1 MYFFSRWGGG
11 YLLFKSDW
19 KNTFLIVISTVAII
33 IVFISQLY
41 FINPYTASWDQV
53 DFALAVKRYDL
64 MAMQPH
70 FPGYPFFI
78 LGGKFIHLFVMNP
91 SKALTIFNVFCYASS
106 IFPIYKLSRRFIKR
120 SFASLSTALIYSA
133 SYSVIMINQ
142 PMSEGAA
149 LAAFWWYLWS
159 LLFAF
164 NKNNVRILIPLGF
177 LSFMLGIR
185 LSYMPFAIGIIFLF
199 HWKLKR
205 DFLKMKEIIY
215 YLILGVIFQ
224 AIWVIGLVI
233 SEGSIIGFIKLSLAF
248 TSGHFNDWGGTVEA
262 ADIGFVDRFLLFSL
276 KNILWTGIATESVLS
291 AVIYI
296 FFLIYIFY
304 NAFKKVK
311 KRWPFMNLLYLLF
324 SSYFGWALLAQNV
337 EKARHVLPLSALLI
351 FFLCIRLFSERIPF
365 LIMGLSIFVLCH
377 QVNQNVTLLKAEAK
391 EPPAVYQMNTYI
403 EKMNEPVILYT
414 WEETRV
420 LQYLDVPY
428 IHKRI
433 ETYQYF
439 RYDAKYFQGRTV
451 LLTDKVIQGF
461 RSQGISI
468 DGKIKKIAT
477 FHSNELFEPVYHEII
492 LYKWMAK

>member
-1 MYFFSRWGGG
+1 M
-11 YLLFKSDW
+11 
-19 KNTFLIVISTVAII
+19 ISAAAII

-41 FINPYTASWDQV
+41 FINPYTSSWDQV

-78 LGGKFIHLFVMNP
+78 LGGKFIHMFVMDP
-91 SKALTIFNVFCYASS
+91 SKSLTIFNIFCYASS
-106 IFPIYKLSRRFIKR
+106 VFPIYKLSGRFVQR

-133 SYSVIMINQ
+133 TYSVIMVNQ

-159 LLFAF
+159 LFFAL
-164 NKNNVRILIPLGF
+164 NRKNSRAILLPLGF
-177 LSFMLGIR
+177 LSLMLGIR
-185 LSYMPFAIGIIFLF
+185 LSYMPFAIGIIVLF
-199 HWKLKR
+199 YWKVKR
-205 DFLKMKEIIY
+205 DGLKIKEIIF
-215 YLILGVIFQ
+215 YLISGIIFQ
-224 AIWVIGLVI
+224 AIWVMGLVI

-248 TSGHFNDWGGTVEA
+248 TSGHFSDWGGTVDA
-262 ADIGFVDRFLLFSL
+262 ADIGFVDRLITFSS
-276 KNILWTGIATESVLS
+276 KNILWTGSATESVLS

-296 FFLIYIFY
+296 SFLIYIFFR
-304 NAFKKVK
+304 AFKKTK
-311 KRWPFMNLLYLLF
+311 KRWPFMSLFYLLF

-337 EKARHVLPLSALLI
+337 EKARHALPLAALLI
-351 FFLCIRLFSERIPF
+351 FFLCIHLFSGRIPF
-365 LIMGLSIFVLCH
+365 LVMGLSIFLLGH
-377 QVNQNVTLLKAEAK
+377 QLNQNVTLLKAEAK
-391 EPPAVYQMNTYI
+391 EPPAVYQMNAYI
-403 EKMNEPVILYT
+403 QKMNVPVILYT

-428 IHKRI
+428 THKRI

-477 FHSNELFEPVYHEII
+477 FHSNELFDPVYHEII
-492 LYKWMAK
+492 LYKWTVK

>member
-1 MYFFSRWGGG
+1 M
-11 YLLFKSDW
+11 FKRDL
-19 KNTFLIVISTVAII
+19 KNTFLIVISAAAII

-41 FINPYTASWDQV
+41 FINPYTSSWDQV

-78 LGGKFIHLFVMNP
+78 LGGKFIHMFVMDP
-91 SKALTIFNVFCYASS
+91 SKSLTIFNIFCYASS
-106 IFPIYKLSRRFIKR
+106 VFPIYKLSGRFVQR

-133 SYSVIMINQ
+133 TYSVIMVNQ

-159 LLFAF
+159 LFFAL
-164 NKNNVRILIPLGF
+164 NRKNSRAILLPLGF
-177 LSFMLGIR
+177 LSLMLGIR
-185 LSYMPFAIGIIFLF
+185 LSYMPFAIGIIVLF
-199 HWKLKR
+199 YWKVKR
-205 DFLKMKEIIY
+205 DGLKIKEIIF
-215 YLILGVIFQ
+215 YLISGIIFQ
-224 AIWVIGLVI
+224 AIWVMGLVI

-248 TSGHFNDWGGTVEA
+248 TSGHFSDWGGTVDA
-262 ADIGFVDRFLLFSL
+262 ADIGFVDRLITFSS
-276 KNILWTGIATESVLS
+276 KNILWTGSATESVLS

-296 FFLIYIFY
+296 SFLIYIFFR
-304 NAFKKVK
+304 AFKKTK
-311 KRWPFMNLLYLLF
+311 KRWPFMSLFYLLF

-337 EKARHVLPLSALLI
+337 EKARHALPLAALLI
-351 FFLCIRLFSERIPF
+351 FFLCIHLFSGRIPF
-365 LIMGLSIFVLCH
+365 LVMGLSIFLLGH
-377 QVNQNVTLLKAEAK
+377 QLNQNVTLLKAEAK
-391 EPPAVYQMNTYI
+391 EPPAVYQMNAYI
-403 EKMNEPVILYT
+403 QKMNVPVILYT

-428 IHKRI
+428 THKRI

-477 FHSNELFEPVYHEII
+477 FHSNELFDPVYHEII
-492 LYKWMAK
+492 LYKWTVK

>member
-1 MYFFSRWGGG
+1 M
-11 YLLFKSDW
+11 FKSDL
-19 KNTFLIVISTVAII
+19 KDPFLLVISVAAII

-41 FINPYTASWDQV
+41 FINPFTSSWDQV

-78 LGGKFIHLFVMNP
+78 LGGKFIHLFVMDP

-106 IFPIYKLSRRFIKR
+106 VFPIYKLSRRFIQR

-133 SYSVIMINQ
+133 SYSVIIVNQ

-159 LLFAF
+159 LLFAL
-164 NKNNVRILIPLGF
+164 NKKDSRAILIPLGF
-177 LSFMLGIR
+177 LSLMLGIR
-185 LSYMPFAIGIIFLF
+185 LSYLPFAIGIIFLF
-199 HWKLKR
+199 YWKVKK
-205 DFLKMKEIIY
+205 DGLKMKQIIF
-215 YLILGVIFQ
+215 YLISGVIFQ

-262 ADIGFVDRFLLFSL
+262 ADIGFFDRFIIFSS

-296 FFLIYIFY
+296 FLLIYIFFR
-304 NAFKKVK
+304 AFKKTK
-311 KRWPFMNLLYLLF
+311 KRWPFMNLLYILF

-337 EKARHVLPLSALLI
+337 EKARHALPLAVLLI
-351 FFLCIRLFSERIPF
+351 FFLCIHLFSERIPF
-365 LIMGLSIFVLCH
+365 LVVGLSIFVLGH
-377 QVNQNVTLLKAEAK
+377 QVNQNVTLLATEAK
-391 EPPAVYQMNTYI
+391 EPPAVYKMNTFI

-420 LQYLDVPY
+420 LQYLEVPY
-428 IHKRI
+428 THKRI

-439 RYDAKYFQGRTV
+439 RYDAKYFQDRTV

-461 RSQGISI
+461 KSQGISI
-468 DGKIKKIAT
+468 DGKIKKVAT
-477 FHSNELFEPVYHEII
+477 FHSNGLFDPVYHEII
-492 LYKWMAK
+492 LYKWMEK